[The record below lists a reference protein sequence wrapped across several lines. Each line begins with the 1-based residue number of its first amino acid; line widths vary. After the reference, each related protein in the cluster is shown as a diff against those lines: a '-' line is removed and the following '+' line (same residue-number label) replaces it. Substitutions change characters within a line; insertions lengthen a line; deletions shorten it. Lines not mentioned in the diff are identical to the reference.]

1 MNAASIIAQ
10 LKPRLADL
18 RAKTGPLARRFWKEL
33 TGAGV
38 LLLVLAGPFLL
49 RPADT
54 TGPTRYDRRL
64 VILTPHHESIRQE
77 FGHAF
82 TQHWKQ
88 KTGETLFID
97 WRVPGGTSDIA
108 MLLKSEYTAAFQNLW
123 EGAQGQAWSAT
134 AAQACLD
141 GKLDLAADAEGKFTL
156 AQQARKAFLGSTV
169 GIGVDLFF
177 GGGAYDFQS
186 QARNGILVSS
196 PPDKLAGLP
205 KVAQDHPDWFSDSG
219 IPEQVSGE
227 PFRDKD
233 SRWCGTCL
241 SSFGIVF
248 NRDVLRRL
256 GVEKDPEQWEDLADP
271 RLAGQIALADP
282 GRSGSVAK
290 AFEMLIQQQMQ
301 KALVRLT
308 KEPKKLKTPAEI
320 EAAAVRLGW
329 REGLKLI
336 QRISANARYFADAS
350 TKIPLEVARGDAA
363 AGMCIDYFGRASA
376 ESLQRLYGKSRVGF
390 IMPEGGTSIGVD
402 PIGMLRGAKEP
413 ELATAFMEFVLSEK
427 GQDLW
432 SYRAGV
438 PGGPRA
444 LALRRLPVRRDL
456 YSAERLDFMSDGAE
470 MPYEK
475 AKAFQYHPEWTGPAF
490 ESIRFIIRVM
500 CVENHPELR
509 RTWEEMIRTGFTPRA
524 VEVFQDVEFVRYDN
538 AIGPIARILHSRD
551 KLQEIRKAHELG
563 DSFRKQY
570 RLAIRHAQEG
580 R

>member
-1 MNAASIIAQ
+1 MNANGLIQ
-10 LKPRLADL
+10 KLKPRLDDVI
-18 RAKTGPLARRFWKEL
+18 AKIGPLARRFWKEL
-33 TGAGV
+33 TGCGV
-38 LLLVLAGPFLL
+38 MLLVLAGPFFLS
-49 RPADT
+49 PANT

-64 VILTPHHESIRQE
+64 VIVTPHHESIRQE

-82 TQHWKQ
+82 SHYWKS
-88 KTGETLFID
+88 KTGQTIFID
-97 WRVPGGTSDIA
+97 WRVPGGTTDIA
-108 MLLKSEYTAAFQNLW
+108 MMLKSEYTAAFQNLW
-123 EGAQGQAWSAT
+123 EGKLGQQWSSA

-141 GKLDLAADAEGKFTL
+141 GKLDLSPDAQGNFTVG
-156 AQQARKAFLGSTV
+156 QQARKAFLDSSV

-196 PPDKLAGLP
+196 PPGSTFGLP

-233 SRWCGTCL
+233 GRWCGTCL

-256 GVEKDPEQWEDLADP
+256 GVAKDPTQWEDLADP
-271 RLAGQIALADP
+271 KLAGQIALADP

-301 KALVRLT
+301 IALVRLT
-308 KEPKKLKTPAEI
+308 KEPGKLKTPKDI
-320 EAAAVRLGW
+320 EAAAVRKGW

-336 QRISANARYFADAS
+336 QKISANARYFADAS

-376 ESLQRLYGKSRVGF
+376 ESLERLYGKSRVGF
-390 IMPEGGTSIGVD
+390 VMPEGGTSIGVD
-402 PIGMLRGAKEP
+402 PIGMLRGAREP
-413 ELATAFMEFVLSEK
+413 ELATAFMDFVLSEK

-438 PGGPRA
+438 PGGPKA

-456 YSAERLDFMSDGAE
+456 YAADRLDFMSDGAE
-470 MPYEK
+470 LPYEK
-475 AKAFQYHPEWTGPAF
+475 AKAFEYHPEWTGPAF

-509 RTWEEMIRTGFTPRA
+509 STWEEMIRTGFTPRA
-524 VEVFQDVEFVRYDN
+524 MEVFHDLEFVRYDT
-538 AIGPIARILHSRD
+538 AIGSIARILHSRD
-551 KLQEIRKAHELG
+551 KIQEIRKAHELG
-563 DSFRKQY
+563 DTFRKQY
-570 RLAIRHAQEG
+570 TLATRHAQEG

>member
-1 MNAASIIAQ
+1 MTVAGIIAQ
-10 LKPRLADL
+10 LKPRMADL
-18 RAKTGPLARRFWKEL
+18 RAKAGPLARRFWKEL
-33 TGAGV
+33 VGIGV

-49 RPADT
+49 RPAGA
-54 TGPTRYDRRL
+54 TGPTHYDRRL

-82 TQHWKQ
+82 TQFWKQ
-88 KTGETLFID
+88 KTGETVFVD

-123 EGAQGQAWSAT
+123 EGKQGQDWSSV
-134 AAQACLD
+134 AAQSCLD
-141 GKLDLAADAEGKFTL
+141 GKLDLSADADGKFTVG
-156 AQQARKAFLGSTV
+156 QQARKSFLDSTV

-196 PPDKLAGLP
+196 PPEQEAGLP
-205 KVAQDHPDWFSDSG
+205 KVAKDHPEWFSDAG

-233 SRWCGTCL
+233 GRWCGTCL

-301 KALVRLT
+301 QALVRLT
-308 KEPKKLKTPAEI
+308 KEPGKLKTPEAI

-336 QRISANARYFADAS
+336 QRISANARYFADSS

-390 IMPEGGTSIGVD
+390 VMPEGGTSIGVD

-413 ELATAFMEFVLSEK
+413 ELATAFMDFVLSER
-427 GQDLW
+427 GQNLW
-432 SYRAGV
+432 SYRAGI
-438 PGGPRA
+438 PGGPKS
-444 LALRRLPVRRDL
+444 LALRR
-456 YSAERLDFMSDGAE
+456 
-470 MPYEK
+470 
-475 AKAFQYHPEWTGPAF
+475 
-490 ESIRFIIRVM
+490 
-500 CVENHPELR
+500 
-509 RTWEEMIRTGFTPRA
+509 
-524 VEVFQDVEFVRYDN
+524 
-538 AIGPIARILHSRD
+538 
-551 KLQEIRKAHELG
+551 
-563 DSFRKQY
+563 
-570 RLAIRHAQEG
+570 
-580 R
+580 